1 MTSPSIEAFQA
12 VRLVA
17 LDIDG
22 VLSDGTVSLDEHG
35 NQRRAFDIKDGLGI
49 VRLVESGRR
58 VVVISSSASAA
69 GVERLVRLGIN
80 PVHTGVGDKLDVLHE
95 ILNDAGVSVDDVAYM
110 GDDLPDLAPILRVGL
125 GMTVADANPE
135 IKSRA
140 AWCSTRKGGEGAVR
154 EACDYILKQRGN
166 LDDMLNDYL

>member
-1 MTSPSIEAFQA
+1 VTSPSIEAFQA

-58 VVVISSSASAA
+58 VVVISSSASTA
-69 GVERLVRLGIN
+69 GVERLVRLGID
-80 PVHTGVGDKLDVLHE
+80 PVHTGVGHKLDVLHE
-95 ILNDAGVSVDDVAYM
+95 ILNDAGLSVDDVAYM
-110 GDDLPDLAPILRVGL
+110 GDDLPDLKCLDIVGL
-125 GMTVADANPE
+125 STAPADAV
-135 IKSRA
+135 A
-140 AWCSTRKGGEGAVR
+140 AVRESVDYVTTASGGRGAVR
-154 EACDYILKQRGN
+154 ELSDLIVEGRWPEGRG
-166 LDDMLNDYL
+166 

>member
-1 MTSPSIEAFQA
+1 MDTKQINFDQLQL
-12 VRLVA
+12 LV
-17 LDIDG
+17 LDVDG
-22 VLSDGTVSLDEHG
+22 VLSDGRLYFTNSGEEIK
-35 NQRRAFDIKDGLGI
+35 AFNSQDGLGI
-49 VRLVESGRR
+49 KLLIQQGIEVAIITGRESHI
-58 VVVISSSASAA
+58 VSARAST
-69 GVERLVRLGIN
+69 LGIKHL
-80 PVHTGVGDKLDVLHE
+80 VQGCEEKLEALDKLASELALSYE
-95 ILNDAGVSVDDVAYM
+95 NIAYM

-154 EACDYILKQRGN
+154 EACDFILKQRGN

>member
-1 MTSPSIEAFQA
+1 MTSPSVEAFHA

-58 VVVISSSASAA
+58 VVVISSSASTA
-69 GVERLVRLGIN
+69 GVERLVRLGID
-80 PVHTGVGDKLDVLHE
+80 PVHTGVADKLEVLHD
-95 ILNDAGVSVDDVAYM
+95 ILSQASLSPDDVAYM
-110 GDDLPDLAPILRVGL
+110 GDDLPDLTCLSVVGL
-125 GMTVADANPE
+125 SAAPADAV
-135 IKSRA
+135 A
-140 AWCSTRKGGEGAVR
+140 AVRGSVDYVTSALGGRGAVR
-154 EACDYILKQRGN
+154 ELSDLIVDGVFPEGRG
-166 LDDMLNDYL
+166 

>member
-12 VRLVA
+12 VHLVA

-58 VVVISSSASAA
+58 VVVISSSASTA
-69 GVERLVRLGIN
+69 GVERLVRLGID

-95 ILNDAGVSVDDVAYM
+95 ILNDAGVSADDVAYM
-110 GDDLPDLAPILRVGL
+110 GDDLPDLKCLDIVGL
-125 GMTVADANPE
+125 STAPADAV
-135 IKSRA
+135 A
-140 AWCSTRKGGEGAVR
+140 AVRESVDYVTTAAGGRGAVR
-154 EACDYILKQRGN
+154 ELSDLIVEGRWPEGRG
-166 LDDMLNDYL
+166 